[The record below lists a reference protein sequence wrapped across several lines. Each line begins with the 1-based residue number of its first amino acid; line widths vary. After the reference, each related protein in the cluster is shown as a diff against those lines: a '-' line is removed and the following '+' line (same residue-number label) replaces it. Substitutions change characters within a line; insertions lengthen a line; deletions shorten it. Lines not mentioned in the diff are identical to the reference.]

1 MINVPNYPTYV
12 LKALSEVLMRM
23 GALGFVELMISGFN
37 LEKHFVPPSTM
48 ERGRLQKALA
58 KIGLLQDYP

>member
-1 MINVPNYPTYV
+1 
-12 LKALSEVLMRM
+12 MRM

-37 LEKHFVPPSTM
+37 LEKHFVPPTTM

-58 KIGLLQDYP
+58 KIGLLQDYPWFRQIGI